1 LILAGSLPN
10 FAIMGFAEIKE
21 NAKGLTEKERRE
33 LVAFL
38 VHLEQSADP
47 DYLDRITRK
56 IDETEKFVRWDDV
69 KGEFNED

>member
-1 LILAGSLPN
+1 
-10 FAIMGFAEIKE
+10 MGFAEIKE